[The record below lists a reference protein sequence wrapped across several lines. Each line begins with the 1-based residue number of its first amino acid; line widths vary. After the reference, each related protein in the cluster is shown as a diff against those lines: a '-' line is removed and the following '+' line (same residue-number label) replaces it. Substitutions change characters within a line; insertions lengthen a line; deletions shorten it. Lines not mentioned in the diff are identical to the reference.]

1 MLCSPYGSSIRSHVS
16 HKTIQTNSLPFFL
29 PFCWHK
35 LRWENMLLGLKITT
49 TTTQSHQLNNMSNV
63 WVKIHCD
70 GDGKQ
75 QHSFQPSQGCQPG
88 GLHLSQAHRIWGGL
102 FWGDI
107 NTGISPA
114 SVAKTQ
120 SQAGTA
126 QPRTTWTHNLYLR
139 HALLACLHLH
149 WLHFDGSSSIPRVQ
163 LKGQG
168 TENPFAYATCFEP
181 AKPGGD
187 GSALQLL
194 EATLS
199 SGGLF

>member
-1 MLCSPYGSSIRSHVS
+1 MESSSTRSSPHRAASQEGCTSPRHTGYG
-16 HKTIQTNSLPFFL
+16 
-29 PFCWHK
+29 
-35 LRWENMLLGLKITT
+35 
-49 TTTQSHQLNNMSNV
+49 
-63 WVKIHCD
+63 
-70 GDGKQ
+70 
-75 QHSFQPSQGCQPG
+75 
-88 GLHLSQAHRIWGGL
+88 GGL

>member
-88 GLHLSQAHRIWGGL
+88 GLHLSQAHRIWGGAVL
-102 FWGDI
+102 GRYQYRYLTSFSGQ
-107 NTGISPA
+107 NTVTGWNSA
-114 SVAKTQ
+114 T
-120 SQAGTA
+120 
-126 QPRTTWTHNLYLR
+126 THNLDPQPVFETRTACVPPPPLV
-139 HALLACLHLH
+139 AL
-149 WLHFDGSSSIPRVQ
+149 
-163 LKGQG
+163 
-168 TENPFAYATCFEP
+168 
-181 AKPGGD
+181 
-187 GSALQLL
+187 
-194 EATLS
+194 
-199 SGGLF
+199 